1 MHDRTCTSCEVTR
14 ALITAQTSERRPRPI
29 FIQAYECVVFVCV
42 CERACACAC
51 VLQGIPVFKW
61 VKVRLASYY
70 CLHSGSYIIAVNCTA
85 DGEGEADGSGPGGGK
100 EEEMLREK

>member
-1 MHDRTCTSCEVTR
+1 M
-14 ALITAQTSERRPRPI
+14 RR
-29 FIQAYECVVFVCV
+29 VCV
-42 CERACACAC
+42 RVSPCVRACACAC

-70 CLHSGSYIIAVNCTA
+70 CLHSRSYITAVNCAT